1 LSNVKMVFDTLEIC
15 FLELDAW
22 RAYFGSG
29 H

>member
-1 LSNVKMVFDTLEIC
+1 MVFDTLEIC

-22 RAYFGSG
+22 RAYFGGG